1 MFDRK
6 EVEMKSLLDLFVRP
20 DGATFVFFGS
30 LAIVATVLVAGFN
43 PPAASLPVAAEL
55 YVPVPVRARPLQRAA
70 PLQAK
75 PRLVREGLS

>member
-1 MFDRK
+1 MFDHK
-6 EVEMKSLLDLFVRP
+6 EVEMKSLLDLFIRP

-30 LAIVATVLVAGFN
+30 LAIVATVLMAGFN
-43 PPAASLPVAAEL
+43 KPVSSPPVAAEL
-55 YVPVPVRARPLQRAA
+55 YVPMPVRARPSQRAA